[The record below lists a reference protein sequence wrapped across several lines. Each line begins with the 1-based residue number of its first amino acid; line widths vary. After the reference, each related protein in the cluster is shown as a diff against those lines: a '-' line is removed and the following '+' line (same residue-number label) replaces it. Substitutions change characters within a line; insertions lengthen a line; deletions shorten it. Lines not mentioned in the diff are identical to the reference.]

1 MLHVPQLD
9 DMNYSGMFER
19 ARRMIPRLNSEWTDL
34 NHHDP
39 GITTL
44 QMFYWLIDSLNY
56 YLDATGEQ
64 HRLKYLKLLGIES
77 ASTPSRCYVA
87 IADEKVKLLQSTRF
101 YAGDTVFE
109 TMKPFVGSNNPVSAI
124 YNEVDG
130 ELRDLSLFAG
140 VDGSFAEIFSTD
152 AEEECNL
159 YIGFNNP
166 IKGDTELYFE
176 VKPTTRNDFGDDF
189 SLSNIEF
196 DYYDGKNFV
205 PCTVVYDDT
214 CGFLRTGFVRVFA
227 KTATKKLGKE
237 GMTTAHYLRCRL
249 THNEYD
255 VLPAIGRILTACVEV
270 VQTES
275 HAVTYLV
282 EYKGD
287 KKVPLEFCIREND
300 SVTIAKKQG
309 EEYVVWYDSKS
320 DENLCAL
327 VDSDT
332 LNEKYILFDSD
343 VPTEGEGFAV
353 FVANS
358 DIEDALSL
366 GFTDGTAGQRLHF
379 NADPE
384 KICELKVALCSEKE
398 GMKTYQLWD
407 YSEDLGSEGY
417 DSRSFGFDRES
428 SCVYFGDGINGM
440 QPDQGQK
447 VVVVTVKTSSFEDGN
462 VLKGR
467 IDRSEFSFEK
477 SVSNLENAVGGS
489 RRKNSD
495 TLEAEIEKKLS
506 GVTRAVTAEDYKHIV
521 MNTPGLM
528 IDGMSVIPIKD
539 YCDAYNEPY
548 LSNTVVLAVKPKHG
562 GPLPLL
568 SQSYIKNIHSNLR
581 GYRLLTTD
589 IRVVSARYVGI
600 SVYGRI
606 VLSENTEPG
615 REKVSEFISS
625 VVDCVDEGAFGKNVD
640 YGRLFSALELHPNV
654 KQIGD
659 FSLEY
664 SGNGGYKN
672 EQGDIVIYPDSLSYL
687 KEIGI
692 EFV

>member
-64 HRLKYLKLLGIES
+64 HRLKYLKLLGILS
-77 ASTPSRCYVA
+77 SSTPSHCFVA
-87 IADEKVKLLQSTRF
+87 ISDEQVRMLQSTRF

-109 TMKPFVGSNNPVSAI
+109 TTKPFVGSNNPVSAI
-124 YNEVDG
+124 YNEVG
-130 ELRDLSLFAG
+130 GKIKDLSLFAG
-140 VDGSFAEIFSTD
+140 VDGSFAEVFSIDT
-152 AEEECNL
+152 EEECNL
-159 YIGFNNP
+159 YIGFENP
-166 IKGDTELYFE
+166 IKGDTELYIE
-176 VKPTTRNDFGDDF
+176 VQPTNRNEFSDDF

-196 DYYDGKNFV
+196 DYYDGKSFV

-214 CGFLRTGFVRVFA
+214 NGFLRTGFVRIFA
-227 KTATKKLGKE
+227 KTSTKKYKSE
-237 GMTTAHYLRCRL
+237 EMSPAHYLRCRL

-270 VQTES
+270 VQTET
-275 HAVTYLV
+275 HAATHLV

-287 KKVPLEFCIREND
+287 KKLPLDFCIRDND
-300 SVTIAKKQG
+300 SVTIAKKCG
-309 EEYVVWYDSKS
+309 DEYVVHYSSKS
-320 DENLCAL
+320 DENRCSL
-327 VDSDT
+327 VEGDIE
-332 LNEKYILFDSD
+332 NERYILFDD
-343 VPTEGEGFAV
+343 DMPTEGDIFAV

-358 DIEDALSL
+358 DIEDALTIGSS
-366 GFTDGTAGQRLHF
+366 DGCAGQRLHF

-384 KICELKVALCSEKE
+384 KICELKLALCSEKDGE
-398 GMKTYQLWD
+398 TVYQLWD
-407 YSEDLGSEGY
+407 YSDDLGSEGY
-417 DSRSFGFDRES
+417 DNYSFGYDRES
-428 SCVYFGDGINGM
+428 GCIYFGDGINGM
-440 QPDQGQK
+440 QPQQGQS
-447 VVVVTVKTSSFEDGN
+447 VVVVTVKTSSFEGGN

-467 IDRSEFSFEK
+467 IDHSEFGFEHP
-477 SVSNLENAVGGS
+477 VLNLENAVGGS
-489 RRKNSD
+489 RRRNSD
-495 TLEAEIEKKLS
+495 SLELEIEKKLS
-506 GVTRAVTAEDYKHIV
+506 SVTRAVTAEDYNYIV

-539 YCDAYNEPY
+539 YCKAYNEPY

-562 GPLPLL
+562 GRLPIL
-568 SQSYIKNIHSNLR
+568 SASYIKNIHTNLR
-581 GYRLLTTD
+581 KYRLLTTD
-589 IRVVSARYVGI
+589 IRVVSARYVGV

-606 VLSENTEPG
+606 VLSENTVQERDRVTG
-615 REKVSEFISS
+615 FISS
-625 VVDCVDEGAFGKNVD
+625 VVDCVGEGAFGKNVD

-664 SGNGGYKN
+664 SGDGGYKN
-672 EQGDIVIYPDSLSYL
+672 EQGDIVIHPDSLSYL